1 MTLAIIQRSKTADR
15 PFFPSIAEM
24 ADRLRCP
31 ESQSLRAHRRRA
43 LACRLL
49 PPTGAQRRPR
59 MHHALRV
66 TKRTAAGWLFFLA
79 STGCG
84 GLSLAQPTEPR
95 PASPD
100 VAPAAPPKTAKHSLS
115 RYPDTMPASAPD
127 PSTPPAASASSGA
140 GGTGGITGP
149 SGNSAAAGP
158 GGPADMRGEPAHKQP
173 LR

>member
-1 MTLAIIQRSKTADR
+1 
-15 PFFPSIAEM
+15 
-24 ADRLRCP
+24 
-31 ESQSLRAHRRRA
+31 
-43 LACRLL
+43 
-49 PPTGAQRRPR
+49 

-79 STGCG
+79 STGG
-84 GLSLAQPTEPR
+84 SGLSLAQPTEPR

-100 VAPAAPPKTAKHSLS
+100 VTPAALPKTAKHSLS
-115 RYPDTMPASAPD
+115 RYLDTMPASAPD
-127 PSTPPAASASSGA
+127 LSTPQAASPSPGSGGA
-140 GGTGGITGP
+140 AGITGP